1 MSIQNS
7 YFGKGT
13 IEFDENSYLLT
24 FLENTTNSN
33 NEYIK
38 IDLST
43 LRGYFTKR
51 FIQSIQEYL
60 IFRAGKGLSTSTLRS
75 EGYHLTS
82 FLKKVI
88 SSGLLKKN
96 ASLDFISSILLSLA
110 CTVEEKFTQRE
121 FEILALIWNSGF
133 TGIFS
138 KEVTKTSIP
147 KKKDPRGLLG
157 KRINSILELALPNDA
172 IARIMTHLEGC
183 YEDQKITVGQ
193 WAFFNLLL
201 NTRVRIGS
209 IRLMTVQD
217 IVHDE
222 SKDEYYAYVL
232 PEKQNVDNPQKSPFR
247 LTRSVGRI
255 IRKQRLEVLKLKN
268 AESVSFDQQH
278 NIALFPSLTEGV
290 IFSSEN
296 NYGRHQNA
304 SSFAYFYQTPI
315 NRLLGEKNI
324 NSRVLRHSVGT
335 HLASIGMSSK
345 TIQSVLRHVGTR
357 TCQAYIEIHLNGNI
371 DLLSD
376 ALEPAFDKYFP
387 VFKEFASFKNQKN
400 KNKVIRSDNLDTG
413 ETLEEGVCG
422 SEMRCFSAPFSC
434 YSCKRFIPFYDVDHE
449 INLRIID
456 SKIEKFQA
464 LGSAFQDAIQTL
476 KRTKSHISLVIQ
488 ACLDFE
494 RKSNERD

>member
-24 FLENTTNSN
+24 ILEKNSFGN
-33 NEYIK
+33 NEYLK
-38 IDLST
+38 IDLSA
-43 LRGYFTKR
+43 LRDYFTTR

-60 IFRAGKGLSTSTLRS
+60 IFRAGKGISASSLRS
-75 EGYHLTS
+75 EGYHLTN

-88 SSGLLKKN
+88 SSGILKKT
-96 ASLDFISSILLSLA
+96 AYIDFISSTLLSIT
-110 CTVEEKFTQRE
+110 CTIEEKFTQRE
-121 FEILALIWNSGF
+121 YEILALIWNSGF
-133 TGIFS
+133 SGLFS
-138 KEVTKTSIP
+138 KEVSKTSFP
-147 KKKDPRGLLG
+147 KKRNPRGLLG
-157 KRINSILELALPNDA
+157 QRLNNILELALPNDA
-172 IARIMTHLEGC
+172 IARIMTYLESC
-183 YEDQKITVGQ
+183 YEDQKITLGQ

-222 SKDEYYAYVL
+222 SKDEYYAYIL

-255 IRKQRLEVLKLKN
+255 IRKQRLEILKLKN
-268 AESVSFDQQH
+268 AESVSLDQQH
-278 NIALFPSLTEGV
+278 NMALFPLLTEV
-290 IFSSEN
+290 LPWSSEN
-296 NYGRHQNA
+296 NYGRHPNVGT
-304 SSFAYFYQTPI
+304 FAYVYQTPI
-315 NRLLGEKNI
+315 NRLLGGKTI

-335 HLASIGMSSK
+335 HLASMGMSSK

-387 VFKEFASFKNQKN
+387 VFKEFASIKNQENKKN
-400 KNKVIRSDNLDTG
+400 VIKSDNLDTG

-434 YSCKRFIPFYDVDHE
+434 YSCNRFIPFYDVDHE
-449 INLRIID
+449 INLKIID
-456 SKIEKFQA
+456 SKIEKFQGQG
-464 LGSAFQDAIQTL
+464 LAFQDAIQTL
-476 KRTKSHISLVIQ
+476 KRTKSYISLVNQ
-488 ACLDFE
+488 ACIDFE
-494 RKSNERD
+494 RQSNERD